1 MKMSNNR
8 ILKHFVRYDGNGKLI
23 PGGNI
28 RAKSAPK
35 VGTWVE
41 VNDNECC
48 NPTTTTVPEPTT
60 ITTTTTP
67 T

>member
-1 MKMSNNR
+1 MSNKKY
-8 ILKHFVRYDGNGKLI
+8 LKHFVRYDGSGKLI

-28 RAKSAPK
+28 RAPKAPR

-48 NPTTTTVPEPTT
+48 NPTTTTTTT
-60 ITTTTTP
+60 IP
-67 T
+67 R